1 MALDAVEVGMM
12 YIAGQDRS
20 QLLVLPEAVD
30 DYVGSDNP
38 VRFIDAFV
46 YQALKQ
52 GLQESGAKQSCYAAA
67 LQLADNLHP
76 HRIFRDKRCP
86 PIEPQFCQLF
96 LGQ

>member
-1 MALDAVEVGMM
+1 MDYIRGVSREQVMLFPESVED
-12 YIAGQDRS
+12 YIN
-20 QLLVLPEAVD
+20 E
-30 DYVGSDNP
+30 DNP

-46 YQALKQ
+46 YKALKQ